1 MEVIMAKTVI
11 VGGVA
16 GGASCAARLR
26 RLDEQAEIVLLER
39 GPYVSFANCGLPYHV
54 GGVIPERESLIVQTP
69 EILHERFNLDVRVQN
84 EALAIDRKAKTVTVR
99 DETGREYRESYDT
112 LVLATG
118 SSPLRPPI
126 PGIEAP
132 RIKTLW
138 SVPDADEIKELLTT
152 VAVKSAAVVG
162 GGFIGLEMADNLH
175 HAGLRVSIIEALDQV
190 MAPLDYEMALLLHEN
205 IRKNQVDLHLGDAVA
220 SFEDR
225 GETVVVHLK
234 SGRSVEAGLVILAI
248 GVRPNSQLA
257 RDAGLE
263 LNARGGIVV
272 DEHLRTSDPSI
283 YAVGDVIEVKDFVFG
298 DRTMI
303 PLAGPANKQGRIAAN
318 NIAGEAC
325 IYEGTQ
331 GTSVAKVFS
340 LSAASTGANEKSL
353 ERHGLQR
360 GRDYESIIISQDSH
374 AGYYPGVVPLML
386 KLIFSRDGRK
396 IYGAQIVGR
405 DLVDKRIDTI
415 ATVMRLGGSVL
426 DLARLEL
433 AYAPPYSSAK
443 DPVNML
449 GFVAENLLSGKVAI
463 SAWDE
468 PEKDGEAL
476 VLDVREETEQMAY
489 KTPNS
494 IEMPLS
500 ELRVRLKEL
509 DPEKRYIIMC
519 GMGIRSYVAQRILA
533 QNGFKRLTVYPGG
546 VRFYQPTHDAA
557 NK

>member
-1 MEVIMAKTVI
+1 M
-11 VGGVA
+11 
-16 GGASCAARLR
+16 
-26 RLDEQAEIVLLER
+26 
-39 GPYVSFANCGLPYHV
+39 
-54 GGVIPERESLIVQTP
+54 
-69 EILHERFNLDVRVQN
+69 
-84 EALAIDRKAKTVTVR
+84 R

>member
-1 MEVIMAKTVI
+1 MAKTVI

-84 EALAIDRKAKTVTVR
+84 EALAIDRKAKTVAVR

-126 PGIEAP
+126 PGIEAS

-360 GRDYESIIISQDSH
+360 GRDYECIIISQDSH

>member
-1 MEVIMAKTVI
+1 MAKTVI

>member
-1 MEVIMAKTVI
+1 MAKTVI

-84 EALAIDRKAKTVTVR
+84 EAMAIDRKAKTVVVR

>member
-1 MEVIMAKTVI
+1 MAKTVI

-340 LSAASTGANEKSL
+340 LSVASTGANEKSL

>member
-1 MEVIMAKTVI
+1 MAKTVI

-340 LSAASTGANEKSL
+340 LSAASTGANEKSF

>member
-1 MEVIMAKTVI
+1 MAKTVI

-84 EALAIDRKAKTVTVR
+84 EALAIDRKAKTVAVR

-353 ERHGLQR
+353 ERRGLQR

-500 ELRVRLKEL
+500 ELRVRLKEM

>member
-1 MEVIMAKTVI
+1 MAKTVI

-84 EALAIDRKAKTVTVR
+84 EALAIDRKAKTVAVR

-257 RDAGLE
+257 RDAGLK

>member
-1 MEVIMAKTVI
+1 MAKTVI

-84 EALAIDRKAKTVTVR
+84 EALAIDRKAKTVVVR

-318 NIAGEAC
+318 NIAGETC

>member
-1 MEVIMAKTVI
+1 MAKTVI

-84 EALAIDRKAKTVTVR
+84 EALAIDRKAKTVAVR

>member
-84 EALAIDRKAKTVTVR
+84 EALAIDRKAKTVVVR

>member
-1 MEVIMAKTVI
+1 MAKTVI

-84 EALAIDRKAKTVTVR
+84 EALAIDRKAKTVAVR

-126 PGIEAP
+126 PGIEAS

>member
-1 MEVIMAKTVI
+1 MAKTVI

-84 EALAIDRKAKTVTVR
+84 EALAIDRKAKTVVVR

-353 ERHGLQR
+353 ERRGLQR

>member
-1 MEVIMAKTVI
+1 MAKTVI

-374 AGYYPGVVPLML
+374 ASYYPGVVPLML

>member
-1 MEVIMAKTVI
+1 MAKTVI

-84 EALAIDRKAKTVTVR
+84 EALAIDRKAKTVVVC

>member
-1 MEVIMAKTVI
+1 MAKTVI

-84 EALAIDRKAKTVTVR
+84 EALAIDRKAKTVAVR

-205 IRKNQVDLHLGDAVA
+205 IRKNQVDLHLGDAMA

>member
-84 EALAIDRKAKTVTVR
+84 EALAIDRKAKTVAVR

-415 ATVMRLGGSVL
+415 ATVMRLGGCVL

-500 ELRVRLKEL
+500 ELRVRLKGL

>member
-84 EALAIDRKAKTVTVR
+84 EALAIDRKAKTVVVR

-353 ERHGLQR
+353 ERRGLQR

>member
-1 MEVIMAKTVI
+1 MAKTVI

-84 EALAIDRKAKTVTVR
+84 EALAIDRKAKTVAVR

-415 ATVMRLGGSVL
+415 ATVMRLGCSVL

>member
-1 MEVIMAKTVI
+1 MAKTVI

-84 EALAIDRKAKTVTVR
+84 EALAIDRKAKTVAVR

-205 IRKNQVDLHLGDAVA
+205 IRKNQVDLYLGDAVA

>member
-1 MEVIMAKTVI
+1 MAKTVI

-84 EALAIDRKAKTVTVR
+84 EALAIDRKAKTVVVR

-272 DEHLRTSDPSI
+272 DEYLRTSDPSI

>member
-1 MEVIMAKTVI
+1 
-11 VGGVA
+11 
-16 GGASCAARLR
+16 
-26 RLDEQAEIVLLER
+26 
-39 GPYVSFANCGLPYHV
+39 
-54 GGVIPERESLIVQTP
+54 
-69 EILHERFNLDVRVQN
+69 
-84 EALAIDRKAKTVTVR
+84 
-99 DETGREYRESYDT
+99 
-112 LVLATG
+112 
-118 SSPLRPPI
+118 
-126 PGIEAP
+126 
-132 RIKTLW
+132 
-138 SVPDADEIKELLTT
+138 
-152 VAVKSAAVVG
+152 
-162 GGFIGLEMADNLH
+162 
-175 HAGLRVSIIEALDQV
+175 
-190 MAPLDYEMALLLHEN
+190 
-205 IRKNQVDLHLGDAVA
+205 
-220 SFEDR
+220 
-225 GETVVVHLK
+225 
-234 SGRSVEAGLVILAI
+234 
-248 GVRPNSQLA
+248 
-257 RDAGLE
+257 
-263 LNARGGIVV
+263 
-272 DEHLRTSDPSI
+272 
-283 YAVGDVIEVKDFVFG
+283 
-298 DRTMI
+298 MI

-546 VRFYQPTHDAA
+546 VRFYQPEVEIGRASCRVRV
-557 NK
+557 

>member
-1 MEVIMAKTVI
+1 MAKTVI

-84 EALAIDRKAKTVTVR
+84 EALAIDRKAKTVAVR

-234 SGRSVEAGLVILAI
+234 SGKSVEAGLVILAI

-500 ELRVRLKEL
+500 ELRMRLKEL